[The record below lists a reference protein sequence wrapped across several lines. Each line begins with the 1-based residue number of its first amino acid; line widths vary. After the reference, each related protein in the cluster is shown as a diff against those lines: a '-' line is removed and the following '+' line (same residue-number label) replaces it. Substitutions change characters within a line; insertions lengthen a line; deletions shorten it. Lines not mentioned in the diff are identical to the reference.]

1 MARHSFGGTI
11 TTQTWVW
18 TVATMTAFSVYRA
31 WISILNLHI
40 DQHRVWVLRTWS
52 YACTVCPLLS
62 LETSCSQL
70 TTQILTLRIFMIVL
84 AISIAKLSPNS
95 YKSVLPCDE
104 IIYMYQFVAYPSN
117 LSSLYSR
124 YPACVK
130 LEESGSG
137 SDVYVVV
144 NATLGNGMFPEE
156 RAALMNMIFGVSG
169 WIALV
174 LHILLVEVY
183 LSYNKEEDEWLR
195 RVSGVRRK
203 AARYEV
209 KEE

>member
-1 MARHSFGGTI
+1 
-11 TTQTWVW
+11 
-18 TVATMTAFSVYRA
+18 
-31 WISILNLHI
+31 
-40 DQHRVWVLRTWS
+40 
-52 YACTVCPLLS
+52 
-62 LETSCSQL
+62 
-70 TTQILTLRIFMIVL
+70 
-84 AISIAKLSPNS
+84 
-95 YKSVLPCDE
+95 
-104 IIYMYQFVAYPSN
+104 MYQFVAYPSN

-130 LEESGSG
+130 LEEIGSG

-209 KEE
+209 KAE

>member
-1 MARHSFGGTI
+1 
-11 TTQTWVW
+11 
-18 TVATMTAFSVYRA
+18 
-31 WISILNLHI
+31 
-40 DQHRVWVLRTWS
+40 
-52 YACTVCPLLS
+52 
-62 LETSCSQL
+62 
-70 TTQILTLRIFMIVL
+70 MIVL

-95 YKSVLPCDE
+95 YNSVLPCDE
-104 IIYMYQFVAYPSN
+104 IIYMYQFVASPSN

-124 YPACVK
+124 YPACAK
-130 LEESGSG
+130 LDGSG

-144 NATLGNGMFPEE
+144 NATLGNGMLPEE

-183 LSYNKEEDEWLR
+183 LSYNKEEDERLR
-195 RVSGVRRK
+195 KVSGVRRR

-209 KEE
+209 KED